1 MARKNLKKQ
10 KTKPITQE
18 QGRRVAT
25 NAQKFKAGLTDSFMI
40 LMPIMYIVFYFV
52 MDGRDGFAQ
61 HKLDGWFYI
70 FLPMI
75 VIRILFFYFKA
86 QTMGYRAY
94 DIELVDGLTLE
105 KASLFSIIFREFS
118 SILSILTVFG
128 FLMMFFRKD
137 KKALHDILSNTAVVQ
152 K

>member
-1 MARKNLKKQ
+1 
-10 KTKPITQE
+10 
-18 QGRRVAT
+18 
-25 NAQKFKAGLTDSFMI
+25 
-40 LMPIMYIVFYFV
+40 MYIVFYFV

-70 FLPMI
+70 LLPMI
-75 VIRILFFYFKA
+75 VIRILFFYFNS

-105 KASLFSIIFREFS
+105 RATLFSIIFREFS
-118 SILSILTVFG
+118 SILSVLTVFG

>member
-1 MARKNLKKQ
+1 MARKNFKKQ

-40 LMPIMYIVFYFV
+40 LMPIMYVVFYFV

-70 FLPMI
+70 LLPMI
-75 VIRILFFYFKA
+75 VIRILFFYFNS

>member
-10 KTKPITQE
+10 KNSSIKQE

-61 HKLDGWFYI
+61 HQLNGWFYI

-75 VIRILFFYFKA
+75 VIRILFFYFNS